1 MTVDYRQ
8 MWKELGLNLEN
19 HDALMEVLGKV
30 YAEIFVSQKNR
41 PEKTSYLDFVMS
53 EVHGARIQELV
64 DAKKQGRKVIGTYCT
79 FVPEEIIIAA
89 NGIMVGL
96 CAGADFATEE
106 VEKIL
111 PKNLCALIKSTFGF
125 KLGGVCPYLEASDL
139 IVGENTCDG
148 KKKAWEVFGNLV
160 KKMYVMDMP
169 QVKTQD
175 GKALLKKEYLKFIS
189 QIQELTGNSITVES
203 LRKGIEIV
211 NAKRQAVYRLSKAR
225 INNPVPVSGLDSLLI
240 NQIFFYEDPI
250 RFTQQ
255 INELCDELER
265 RVSEGKGSFPA
276 GTPRILVS
284 GCPMAVPNWKI
295 PAIIETTGGVIVA
308 EESCVGE
315 RGTRNLVESTGDTL
329 DSLVDA
335 IVDRYFQIDCAIFS
349 PNQDRLTHIKEM
361 YRKYNADGVVL
372 YGIQFCSPYAVEAI
386 GIEKE
391 LEKSGIPATRIETD
405 YSQEDV
411 GQLKTRLQAFIER
424 IAKCPSPQESTSAL
438 QQ

>member
-1 MTVDYRQ
+1 MTTDYRQ

-64 DAKKQGRKVIGTYCT
+64 EAKKQGRKVIGTYCT
-79 FVPEEIIIAA
+79 FVPEEIVIAA

>member
-64 DAKKQGRKVIGTYCT
+64 EAKKQGRKVIGTYCT
-79 FVPEEIIIAA
+79 FVPEEIVIAA

-424 IAKCPSPQESTSAL
+424 IAKCPSLPESTSAL